1 MLLIELH
8 NSNMPNHQIIVNIKA
23 KTNYSKLKLIPCSQT
38 HSIMMEVRT
47 ALIHQIV
54 WITIMLSDP
63 LTRSHD
69 TNKQTTLIGCL
80 GLKNCFDWSLMSS
93 SVIMRPLLI
102 KQTLVLSGFDIVL
115 CAWWLVIVSRYQ
127 SRLGFIQF
135 EYKANKTDTPLNNK
149 DITKQEI
156 IIVGGT
162 INSLTTLCHLPK
174 GRNKEIIKII
184 WILSKTPQLLVVC
197 EASASTKNVLFWFLW
212 SYQLVYLDKQ
222 SFTADNAVNN
232 PF

>member
-1 MLLIELH
+1 MLLIELY

-38 HSIMMEVRT
+38 HNIMMEVRT
-47 ALIHQIV
+47 ALIHKIV

-69 TNKQTTLIGCL
+69 TNKQTTLIGCR

-149 DITKQEI
+149 DTQNRRLLLLVALATLWKLFVICPKLETKR
-156 IIVGGT
+156 
-162 INSLTTLCHLPK
+162 LPK
-174 GRNKEIIKII
+174 SFEYCLKLPNISSSVKH
-184 WILSKTPQLLVVC
+184 QLQL
-197 EASASTKNVLFWFLW
+197 KM
-212 SYQLVYLDKQ
+212 SY
-222 SFTADNAVNN
+222 FGFCGPIN
-232 PF
+232 